1 MPPVFRGP
9 VAFRVPVSEGYAD
22 EGPEVVKPIDRDIL
36 RAVALRWDT
45 DDPRWP
51 NEILDKPDR
60 LIERRMLALTD
71 RGYLEYGVS
80 VRTAWLT
87 EKGRAEL

>member
-1 MPPVFRGP
+1 M
-9 VAFRVPVSEGYAD
+9 
-22 EGPEVVKPIDRDIL
+22 KPIDRDIL
-36 RAVALRWDT
+36 RAVALRWDN

-60 LIERRMLALTD
+60 LIERRMIHLTD
-71 RGYLEYGVS
+71 QGYLEYGVS

-87 EKGRAEL
+87 DKGRAEL